1 MDGARL
7 KYDKIKK
14 VTTHAIAH
22 GSVALSLPI
31 YRALVSSTTRTIVP
45 HLEQFLKDESTR
57 VGRPGIN
64 SIAIPYI
71 RAVGVEKCV
80 AIAVATTVNNFTH
93 PLSHQSLSLLIA
105 RAVSYEWAILQ
116 EDPAIVQRVF
126 SGIYAGSPRL
136 RKEIYLRQRLTRDLG
151 RSLQSIPQLQRLALG
166 NMLLSF
172 IQRTPLVEL
181 SRDNKSGYMV
191 CASPAVRSGLAQG
204 LKDYADSN
212 PINLPSTKPVHS
224 EACDLIKPQ
233 ASMDDPLSHT
243 HDDSL
248 FHQACNHL
256 NAVGYTINQ
265 QQLDFIL
272 ELYNSPKSILFL
284 PGHKEPELPEYLD
297 GMDEDQQYA
306 TRIARAKVYAERRIW
321 RNQRTKLLSSLSLL
335 SRYRNKEV
343 FFNVQA
349 DFRGRLYPE
358 ADIISYQGAD
368 WIRSVWQFSKGKPIE
383 TVEQGRWLYINAAN
397 CMGLSRKSFDDRVAF
412 VTDSMDLWR
421 QVVADPLGHTDVLKQ
436 ASDPFRFIAAIREVV
451 AYEDHGLGYI
461 SHIPVQIDASSQ
473 AIQIWAGITGTP
485 ELLEASNVI
494 DSGTCRDIYDELGKD
509 IYAEALQDTHDGAG
523 HWRISGIDRKV
534 AKKAMMVIPYG
545 GTYLAVQGIVDEHYP
560 DVPFTAKQW
569 LCHRLWTDGRDIL
582 HDLVKMQEKLTQAVS
597 QSLSDSGGTTYT
609 WTSPAGLVVTQRYMT
624 TKRHRIKNAIGDT
637 LYSYRLDT
645 DKVSIHKHA
654 RAFPANYLHSLDAS
668 LLCHAICT
676 MNSNDVY
683 NVMPIHDCVGV
694 LAADVDTAKSLLSD
708 SYVWLVS
715 ASHTLTQAL
724 CNILKVGGGDPAPC
738 YDGSP
743 RANLDPSG
751 LSPYLF
757 S

>member
-31 YRALVSSTTRTIVP
+31 YRALVSSTTKAIVP

-71 RAVGVEKCV
+71 HAVGVEKCV

-116 EDPAIVQRVF
+116 EDPSIVQRVY

-136 RKEIYLRQRLTRDLG
+136 RKEIYLRQRLARDLG
-151 RSLQSIPQLQRLALG
+151 RPLQSIPQLQRLSLG

-172 IQRTPLVEL
+172 IQRTPLVQL
-181 SRDNKSGYMV
+181 SRDNKSGYMI
-191 CASPAVRSGLAQG
+191 CASPAVRDRLEKG
-204 LKDYADSN
+204 LKDYAHAH
-212 PINLPSTKPVHS
+212 PVNLPSTAPVYA

-256 NAVGYTINQ
+256 NAVGYTVNHD
-265 QQLDFIL
+265 QLDFVL
-272 ELYNSPKSILFL
+272 ELYNSPKSVLFM
-284 PGHKEPELPEYLD
+284 PGHEEPELPAYLD
-297 GMDEDQQYA
+297 GMDDDQKYA
-306 TRIARAKVYAERRIW
+306 TRIARAKAYAQRRIW

-383 TVEQGRWLYINAAN
+383 TVEQGHWLYVNAAN

-412 VTDSMDLWR
+412 VADSMDLWR
-421 QVVADPLGHTDVLKQ
+421 QVAADPLGHTDVLKQ
-436 ASDPFRFIAAIREVV
+436 ASDPFRFVAAIREVV
-451 AYEDHGLGYI
+451 AYEAHGLGYM
-461 SHIPVQIDASSQ
+461 SYLPVQIDASSQ
-473 AIQIWAGITGTP
+473 AIQIWAGITNTR
-485 ELLEASNVI
+485 ELLQASNVL
-494 DSGTCRDIYDELGKD
+494 DSGECRDIYNELACD
-509 IYAEALQDTHDGAG
+509 IYAEAMNDANEGAIF
-523 HWRISGIDRKV
+523 WRTNGIDRKV
-534 AKKAMMVIPYG
+534 AKKAMMIIPYG
-545 GTYLAVQGIVDEHYP
+545 GTYIAIQSIIDESYP
-560 DVPFTAKQW
+560 NAPFSAKHW
-569 LCHRLWTDGRDIL
+569 LCTRLWEDSRDIL
-582 HDLVKMQEKLTQAVS
+582 HDLVKMQHTLTQAVS
-597 QSLSDSGGTTYT
+597 QSLSDSGDTTYT
-609 WTSPAGLVVTQRYMT
+609 WASPAGVVVTQRYMT
-624 TKRHRIKNAIGDT
+624 TKKHRVKNAIGDT

-645 DKVSIHKHA
+645 DKVSIHSHA
-654 RAFPANYLHSLDAS
+654 RAFPANYLHSLDSS

-694 LAADVDTAKSLLSD
+694 LAADVDTAKSLLSN

-724 CNILKVGGGDPAPC
+724 CNIVKGGGGAPAPC